1 MAALVIAAAL
11 YAVELAALLLLVELV
26 ALWLLAVELATDEEL
41 WLAVDELWL
50 AAEVLEDVL

>member
-1 MAALVIAAAL
+1 VIAAAL

>member
-1 MAALVIAAAL
+1 VIAAAL
-11 YAVELAALLLLVELV
+11 YAVELAALLLVELV
-26 ALWLLAVELATDEEL
+26 ALWLLAVELAADEEL